1 MIHALDSDTL
11 VLVQACISLVLAW
24 MMVAAAWSPR
34 ALPAQ
39 RQWAAGN
46 VLLCIGVFVGAAD
59 SFPLWVHGALGAGL
73 IGLGQGLTLKG
84 IYEFR
89 NRRFP
94 MAWVGIIG
102 VTIFLVAFYF
112 VAAEPSLLNRRSAVS
127 LLVSLLCFWCAH
139 ALTRHRADD
148 ERIMTYTSMF
158 GFMLIGAVMLMRAWY
173 WYVSTGVT
181 PIPDWGQ
188 LSEHNVQR
196 NFFLLL
202 VPIAQVITGFG
213 LIGLVAHRHQAA
225 LLKLSLMDELTQ
237 VYNRGAVD
245 RLLRRV
251 TARAHKTGGKLSL
264 AMVDADHF
272 KSINDTYGHAG
283 GDEVLKDLVAQ
294 LVACSRPTDLVVR
307 YGGEEFLV
315 LFDGASLSQATLV
328 VERIRAA
335 AAASQVAWDG
345 KLIRYTISIGLA
357 GGEEGEYDL
366 DRLIALADQR
376 LYVAKRE
383 GRNRVAGPAQ
393 GDAVTGLPET
403 PAEKQ

>member
-1 MIHALDSDTL
+1 MIHALDTDTL
-11 VLVQACISLVLAW
+11 VLVQVCISLVLAW

-34 ALPAQ
+34 ALHAQ
-39 RQWAAGN
+39 RRWAAGN
-46 VLLCIGVFVGAAD
+46 VLLCVGVFVGAAN
-59 SFPLWVHGALGAGL
+59 SLPLWVHGALGAGF
-73 IGLGQGLTLKG
+73 IGLGQGLILKG

-89 NRRFP
+89 NRRFH

-112 VAAEPSLLNRRSAVS
+112 VAAEPNLLYRRSTVS
-127 LLVSLLCFWCAH
+127 LLVGLLCFWCAQ
-139 ALTRHRADD
+139 ALMRHRADD
-148 ERIMTYTSMF
+148 ERIMTYTSML
-158 GFMLIGAVMLMRAWY
+158 GFMLIGVVMLMRAWY

-181 PIPDWGQ
+181 PIPDWGL
-188 LSEHNVQR
+188 LSDPDVQR
-196 NFFLLL
+196 NLFLLF
-202 VPIAQVITGFG
+202 VPIAQVMSGFG

-225 LLKLSLMDELTQ
+225 LLKLSLMDQLTQ

-251 TARAHKTGGKLSL
+251 TARAHKTGGNLSL

-272 KSINDTYGHAG
+272 KSINDTYGHGG

-294 LVACSRPTDLVVR
+294 LVASSRPTDLVVR

-328 VERIRAA
+328 AERIRAA
-335 AAASQVAWDG
+335 AQASQVAWDNQ
-345 KLIRYTISIGLA
+345 LIRYTVSIGLV
-357 GGEEGEYDL
+357 GVEEGEYDL
-366 DRLIALADQR
+366 DRLIAIADQR
-376 LYVAKRE
+376 LYAAKHE

-403 PAEKQ
+403 PVQNQ

>member
-1 MIHALDSDTL
+1 MIRALDSDTL

-46 VLLCIGVFVGAAD
+46 VLLCVGVFVGAAN

-73 IGLGQGLTLKG
+73 IGLGQGLILKG
-84 IYEFR
+84 LYEFR
-89 NRRFP
+89 NRRFH
-94 MAWVGIIG
+94 MAWVGFIG

-112 VAAEPSLLNRRSAVS
+112 VAAEPSLFYRRCAVS
-127 LLVSLLCFWCAH
+127 LLVSLLCFWCAL
-139 ALTRHRADD
+139 ALTRHQAGD
-148 ERIMTYTSMF
+148 ERIMTYTSML

-173 WYVSTGVT
+173 WYVSTAGMA
-181 PIPDWGQ
+181 IPNWGL
-188 LSEHNVQR
+188 LSDPNVQR
-196 NFFLLL
+196 NFFLLF
-202 VPIAQVITGFG
+202 VPIAQVMTGFG
-213 LIGLVAHRHQAA
+213 LIGLVAHRHQTA

-251 TARAHKTGGKLSL
+251 TARAHKTGSKLCL

-294 LVACSRPTDLVVR
+294 LAASSRPTDMVVR

-315 LFDGASLSQATLV
+315 LFDGTSLSQATPV
-328 VERIRAA
+328 VERIRASVD
-335 AAASQVAWDG
+335 ASQVAWG
-345 KLIRYTISIGLA
+345 GQQIRYTVSIGLA
-357 GGEEGEYDL
+357 GVEEGEYDL

-376 LYVAKRE
+376 LYAAKRA

-393 GDAVTGLPET
+393 GDAVTGPPET
-403 PAEKQ
+403 PAEKL